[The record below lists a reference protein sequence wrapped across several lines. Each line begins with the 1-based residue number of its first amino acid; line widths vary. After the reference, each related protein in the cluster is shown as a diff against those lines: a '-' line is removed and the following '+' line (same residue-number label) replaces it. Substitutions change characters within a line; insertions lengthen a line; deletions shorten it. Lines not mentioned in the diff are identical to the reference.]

1 MNSCWG
7 CGLTCKPIHP
17 IHTHRR
23 GMHIFRVGHGPF
35 CSSDGS
41 RHNVTHR
48 CLVPPCTR
56 QICKP
61 VKPTTQSPPG
71 HKLLNHLKSHCLKAL
86 TALIPQRQLPG
97 GGVKMLYT
105 AEKQHCSYCNCNKYY
120 PVLTDSYCGQLY
132 SSPFSPK
139 IHLWVSLCSGIT
151 VFYTRFLIMCTY
163 LVMEVRSRVYEI
175 ILATKLFDLLLF
187 FSYLSIY

>member
-1 MNSCWG
+1 MRCSGESTSLTESDSQSTNIVGKGGTEQVNSCWA

-41 RHNVTHR
+41 RHNVTH
-48 CLVPPCTR
+48 CYLVPPCTR

-71 HKLLNHLKSHCLKAL
+71 HKLLNRPQKSLS
-86 TALIPQRQLPG
+86 Q
-97 GGVKMLYT
+97 
-105 AEKQHCSYCNCNKYY
+105 S
-120 PVLTDSYCGQLY
+120 TDSLN
-132 SSPFSPK
+132 SSETAARGRCEDV
-139 IHLWVSLCSGIT
+139 IHS
-151 VFYTRFLIMCTY
+151 
-163 LVMEVRSRVYEI
+163 
-175 ILATKLFDLLLF
+175 
-187 FSYLSIY
+187 